1 MKGSFKVLIG
11 GLMFLLSGISASAQS
26 NSLQNSVKGF
36 FKKMDSVVM
45 KVTKKGAPSK
55 KDTSTLDK
63 KPLIQNPF
71 KKSKKDTS
79 TLEKKPLFQNPFK
92 KSKQDTTISD
102 KKPLIQNPFKKSKQ
116 DTMTLDKKPLIQNPV
131 KKQKQETEKKPKLVV
146 EAKVKDTSTKS
157 FKEQWSNL
165 TSGIS
170 KSLSKGFSDF
180 SDNHVNLLAGI
191 NFSKQTI
198 DAGGYT
204 SPFNYNESQ
213 IGNNNFKPGF
223 TLGYIVDG
231 VYKKKHEYSLAV
243 NINKYTAGA
252 NYQSNTTLAPFI
264 GSFSHFKADDQFATL
279 GIAAHYKKRLPVLD
293 PNKYKLYVVA
303 GPNLETRLSNQSLDN
318 QVASAYHKM
327 LLRADLGVEFDN
339 NGYYTIYL
347 HYHQPIT
354 SFTSDPIK
362 TKFTTLEL
370 GMMLRASDI
379 F

>member
-11 GLMFLLSGISASAQS
+11 GLMFLLCGISASAQS

-36 FKKMDSVVM
+36 FKKMDSVM
-45 KVTKKGAPSK
+45 LKVTKKGVSSK
-55 KDTSTLDK
+55 KDTSTLYK
-63 KPLIQNPF
+63 KPFIQNPF
-71 KKSKKDTS
+71 KK
-79 TLEKKPLFQNPFK
+79 QNQ
-92 KSKQDTTISD
+92 KSIK
-102 KKPLIQNPFKKSKQ
+102 
-116 DTMTLDKKPLIQNPV
+116 
-131 KKQKQETEKKPKLVV
+131 EPKLVTEKSPKMV
-146 EAKVKDTSTKS
+146 VQAKVKDTSTKS

-170 KSLSKGFSDF
+170 KSLSKGFTDF

-198 DAGGYT
+198 DAGGYS

-223 TLGYIVDG
+223 TLGYRVDG

-293 PNKYKLYVVA
+293 PNKYRLFVVA

-327 LLRADLGVEFDN
+327 LLRADLGLEFDN